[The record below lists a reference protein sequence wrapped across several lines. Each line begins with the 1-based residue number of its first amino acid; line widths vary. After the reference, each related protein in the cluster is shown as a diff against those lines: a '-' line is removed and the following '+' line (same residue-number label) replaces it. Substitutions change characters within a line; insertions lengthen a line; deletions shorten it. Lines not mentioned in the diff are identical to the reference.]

1 MYVRATRFLV
11 EKVQATNIDWF
22 YSLIMIINT
31 SKVLK
36 LYEWD
41 IKNELGLNA
50 QTPMNWSM
58 KMSLCYDKDSL
69 TKY

>member
-1 MYVRATRFLV
+1 MYERATRFLV
-11 EKVQATNIDWF
+11 EKVQATNI
-22 YSLIMIINT
+22 IMIINT

-41 IKNELGLNA
+41 IKYELGLNA